1 MKHKGGFV
9 QSKAQTLRMK
19 SYPPRTQKGGGVSQ
33 SKYNASSKGQN
44 FPLTRVPLRKQN
56 HHIIV
61 THWGFA
67 QFYTMVFYLTPQHKN
82 YIGPSPIHSDITTDS
97 SSSNIMRSTSSM
109 TSRTVMSKI
118 SSASLRRYALNLGP
132 AINDGSHQSSCTKAS
147 SSFYMKQ

>member
-1 MKHKGGFV
+1 M
-9 QSKAQTLRMK
+9 QI
-19 SYPPRTQKGGGVSQ
+19 
-33 SKYNASSKGQN
+33 KYNASSEDQKIPSLG
-44 FPLTRVPLRKQN
+44 VALRNQKLHTGPSTDITQWF
-56 HHIIV
+56 IF
-61 THWGFA
+61 T
-67 QFYTMVFYLTPQHKN
+67 TQHKN

-147 SSFYMKQ
+147 SSFYMKQQSPWSSSTGAGFGSRSPAGGKYGISVFSIHLIS